1 MDTED
6 LTMKTNKQKRE
17 PVLAWGVHL
26 FTASGAVFGLLSIIA
41 ITQEQWMEAFIWM
54 SMAIAVDSFDG
65 ALARRFR
72 VKQVLPNFDGA
83 LLDNIVDYLNYV
95 IVPAYFLYAAGLL
108 PQAFAI
114 IGAAVTVLA
123 SAYQFCQEDAKTEDH
138 YFKGFPSYWNIA
150 VFYLF
155 ILELNP
161 WLNLALVM
169 FFSILVFVPIKYIYP
184 TRTETN
190 QRLTLFLAMIWVVS
204 SLAIIVQYPEP
215 HPLVIAISLF
225 YIAYY
230 FALSLYHADKTD
242 LVESAARRLNSMK
255 P

>member
-1 MDTED
+1 MDTENST
-6 LTMKTNKQKRE
+6 LNANKQKRD

-41 ITQEQWMEAFIWM
+41 ITGEQWMQAFLWM
-54 SMAIAVDSFDG
+54 ALAIAVDSFDG

-108 PQAFAI
+108 PQEFAI
-114 IGAAVTVLA
+114 IGAAVTVLV
-123 SAYQFCQEDAKTEDH
+123 SAYQFCQEDAKTDDH

-155 ILELNP
+155 ILGLSP
-161 WLNLALVM
+161 WLNLALVI
-169 FFSILVFVPIKYIYP
+169 FLSILVFVPIKYIYP
-184 TRTETN
+184 SRTETN
-190 QRLTLFLAMIWVVS
+190 QRLTIFLGIIWVLS

-230 FALSLYHADKTD
+230 FALSLHHTDNTD
-242 LVESAARRLNSMK
+242 LVKSAARRLNSIK